1 MSLRPALFLD
11 RDGVIVEDVIRAKR
25 DPLQLLNGAAEA
37 IARAKDGGAVVVV
50 VTNQPI
56 VARGLADESD
66 VLDLHTALDAMLRA
80 RGARVDAFFFC
91 PHHPSA
97 TVERYRIQC
106 ECRKP
111 RPGMLRRAA
120 SELGLDLRASV
131 MVGDRV
137 SDIEAG
143 MRAGCRTVLV
153 ETGMHKAVPIE
164 SLDGKMMATPD
175 FVARD
180 LRAAVAWLF
189 RGEG

>member
-1 MSLRPALFLD
+1 LD